1 MEYLIQFL
9 TSLVNDE
16 DSLQLV
22 FIGTVAAGIF
32 VFGLG
37 VMFLVAG
44 ATDPLRRRLSAVI
57 GPKPAKSATGERI
70 AKVLEP
76 VSSYILPQK
85 DWERSKMTTKMVHA
99 GYRSPSALTSFYAI
113 KIVVGLL
120 LPVSVLALAPLF
132 PEVSTQMV
140 LFFTVLAAFIGIMVP
155 NVLLER
161 KIERRKRQLR
171 NGFPDALDLLVVCT
185 EAGLGL
191 NMAIQR
197 VARELAASHPL
208 LAEELA
214 LVNLEIRAGVGRVEA
229 LKNLAQRTGL
239 EDIRGLV
246 SLLAQ
251 SLRFGTSIADTLR
264 VYAEEFR
271 DKRMQR
277 AEEQAAKVGT
287 KMIFP
292 LVLCMFPS
300 FFLVAIGPAVL
311 RMIEVFSGR

>member
-1 MEYLIQFL
+1 MEYLIQLL
-9 TSLVNDE
+9 TSLINDE
-16 DSLQLV
+16 DSLRLV

-132 PEVSTQMV
+132 PEASTQMV

-155 NVLLER
+155 NMILER
-161 KIERRKRQLR
+161 LIEKRKRQLR

-229 LKNLAQRTGL
+229 LKSLAQRTGL

-277 AEEQAAKVGT
+277 AEEQAARVGT

-292 LVLCMFPS
+292 LVFCLFPS